1 MTTATRPTG
10 AYEQGRADAVSASRT
25 SVPRMRVASFVNMMH
40 VGGTELNALRTVKRL
55 DPARFDVVVL
65 TLAREGPLLEHY
77 REAGVRVVQ
86 FPITSLYDRSALTQG
101 LRLYRLLRDERI
113 DVLHCHDLYSNVFA
127 APWGRLAR
135 VPAVIA
141 SRRWIHAAES
151 GKLEVANRISYRLAH
166 RVLGNGGAVARMLRD
181 DDGVASERI
190 IEIPNFVDDDA
201 FRPLAAGT
209 ASAFRDEL
217 GIPAGALVVGC
228 VARLVSVKDHATLI
242 RAIAALAPRWP
253 ALHLVLVG
261 DGALRTELEAL
272 AGQLGAPDRIH
283 FAGYRPNQPNLH
295 HAFDI
300 STLTSLSEGFPN
312 SLVEA
317 MAAGRPV
324 VATNVGGNADAVR
337 RETGLLVP
345 PSDPAQ
351 LASAFERLL
360 ADADV
365 RAHMGAEA
373 RRVARS
379 VYHVEAVVPRLEAI
393 YVDLLGSRR
402 ERGAA
407 RATP

>member
-1 MTTATRPTG
+1 
-10 AYEQGRADAVSASRT
+10 
-25 SVPRMRVASFVNMMH
+25 
-40 VGGTELNALRTVKRL
+40 
-55 DPARFDVVVL
+55 
-65 TLAREGPLLEHY
+65 LLEQY

-101 LRLYRLLRDERI
+101 FRLYRFLRGERI

-151 GKLEVANRISYRLAH
+151 GKLDVANRISYRLAH
-166 RVLGNGGAVARMLRD
+166 RVLGNGSAVARMLRD
-181 DDGVASERI
+181 DDGVPTERI
-190 IEIPNFVDDDA
+190 LEIPNFVDDHA
-201 FRPLAAGT
+201 FRPLGAGV
-209 ASAFRDEL
+209 AGAFRAEL
-217 GIPAGALVVGC
+217 GIPSGAVVIGC
-228 VARLVSVKDHATLI
+228 IARLVPVKDHATLL
-242 RAIAALAPRWP
+242 RAVAALAPRWP

-272 AGQLGAPDRIH
+272 AGQLGIAERVR
-283 FAGYRPNQPNLH
+283 FAGYRPNHPNLH

-345 PSDPAQ
+345 PGDPAQ
-351 LASAFERLL
+351 MANAFERLL
-360 ADADV
+360 ADADL
-365 RAHMGAEA
+365 RAGMGDEA

-393 YVDLLGSRR
+393 YMDLVGSRG
-402 ERGAA
+402 ERGNAH
-407 RATP
+407 ATP